1 MKHPDNRV
9 RYTKMV
15 LQQALLKILK
25 EKSIDKVTVKEIC
38 EAAERN
44 RGTFYLHYGT
54 PNDLLR
60 EIEEQFIAEN
70 MSSFAPYME
79 SGHEISHLANIFR
92 CILENVELCR
102 VIMGK
107 HGNPRFLLRLQ
118 EMICGGV
125 IEGWRREFPDYSPS
139 DLNFVYD
146 FLFAG
151 SMRLIL
157 NWIEDDRGLSAED
170 LAERLDRL
178 GHQCQLAIREFQ
190 CPLEG
195 K

>member
-1 MKHPDNRV
+1 MNHQDNRV

-25 EKSIDKVTVKEIC
+25 EKSIDNVTVKEIC
-38 EAAERN
+38 EAAELN

-79 SGHEISHLANIFR
+79 SDHEISHLSNIFT
-92 CILENVELCR
+92 CILENVGLCR
-102 VIMGK
+102 IIMGK

-118 EMICGGV
+118 EMIRGGV
-125 IEGWRREFPDYSPS
+125 IEG
-139 DLNFVYD
+139 
-146 FLFAG
+146 
-151 SMRLIL
+151 
-157 NWIEDDRGLSAED
+157 
-170 LAERLDRL
+170 
-178 GHQCQLAIREFQ
+178 
-190 CPLEG
+190 
-195 K
+195 